1 MNFVPIIAILV
12 LQFGLFFSESSR
24 AATIGHIKIEGQK
37 KLEVDAILA
46 RIKSKEGGTYSTEQ
60 VRDDVVNLFA
70 LGYFNNIEVH
80 KEVVGQNIDLVF
92 RVIEKPSISEIVYEG
107 NSEIK
112 DEDLSEATGLKAFQI
127 ISMSKVREAQE
138 KIQKQYEDKG
148 YFLAKIEPRLEDVS
162 KDETQRLIFDI
173 KENDKIKVKKIRF
186 IGNKKLKDDT
196 LKDRMATKEGG
207 FFSFMS
213 GSGSYKQDA
222 FERDV
227 QMLRFTYFNEGY
239 VQVKIDRPQVYV
251 TPDKKGIYITI
262 RVEEGEQYNVG
273 DIDFA
278 GDLLFSNDELRE
290 TIQIDENKIFAYSVL
305 QKDLSDLTAKYGDL
319 GYAFANVIP
328 RTKVNETE
336 RKVDVTFEFD
346 KGNKVYFGRISVV
359 GNSKTR
365 DKVVRRELK
374 ILEGEL
380 YNETRK
386 RESLENV
393 QRLGFF
399 DDVSFKTS
407 TPTENPDLLN
417 LDVVVKERNTGQIQL
432 GAGYSS
438 SQGFTFYGQVNQ
450 ANFLGKGQKLGAS
463 LNINDRGSYYNLN
476 FTEPN
481 YNDTDWSLGYDIYQ
495 SISDRY
501 DYSQKVTGGALRVG
515 HPLSENVSG
524 FLRYRYDNTL
534 FTPETNLNQEVLTDY
549 TLFPLDSAKGV
560 TSSVTATVEYD
571 KRNDR
576 FSPSKGLY
584 LSGSIEYAGLGG
596 DLKYFKGSS
605 SFRYF
610 QKLFWDV
617 VWRNNISYAA
627 LHGMDGKPLPFNELN
642 SLLLGGAYSLRGF
655 QMMSVGKRVFSQ
667 KRKDYLVGLG
677 VNSDDADKRAWR
689 PFGGAKQL
697 YYTAELEFPLIA
709 EVGMKGVTFYDI
721 GTSEDNITNE
731 NFYSDVGFGLRWFS
745 PIGPLRFE
753 WGFPLNRNPD
763 YHEPMNF
770 EFSIG
775 TPF

>member
-1 MNFVPIIAILV
+1 M
-12 LQFGLFFSESSR
+12 

-46 RIKSKEGGTYSTEQ
+46 RIKSKEGGTYSQEQ
-60 VRDDVVNLFA
+60 VRDDVMSLFG

-80 KEVVGQNIDLVF
+80 KETVGQQIDLIF
-92 RVIEKPSISEIVYEG
+92 KVIEKPAISEIIYEG
-107 NSEIK
+107 NTEIK
-112 DEDLSEATGLKAFQI
+112 NEDLVEATGLKPFQI
-127 ISMSKVREAQE
+127 ISMNKVREAQE

-148 YFLAKIEPRLEDVS
+148 YFLAKIEPRIEDVV
-162 KDETQRLIFDI
+162 KDETQKLIFNI

-186 IGNKKLKDDT
+186 IGNKKLKDDF

-213 GSGSYKQDA
+213 GSGAYKQDA
-222 FERDV
+222 FDRDT
-227 QMLRFTYFNEGY
+227 QMLRFLYFNEGY

-262 RVEEGEQYNVG
+262 RVDEGEQFNVG
-273 DIDFA
+273 EVDFV
-278 GDLLFSNDELRE
+278 GDLLFTTDELRE
-290 TIQIDENKIFAYSVL
+290 TIHITEKKIFAYEVL
-305 QKDLSDLTAKYGDL
+305 QKDLSELTAKYGDL

-328 RTKVNETE
+328 RTKIIEAE
-336 RKVDVTFEFD
+336 KKVDITFEFD
-346 KGNKVYFGRISVV
+346 KGNKVYFGKINVV

-399 DDVSFKTS
+399 EDVSFKTS
-407 TPTENPDLLN
+407 TPAENPDSLN
-417 LDVVVKERNTGQIQL
+417 LDVVVKERNTGSIQL

-450 ANFLGKGQKLGAS
+450 SNFLGKGQKLGAS
-463 LNINDRGSYYNLN
+463 LNVNKRGSYYNLN
-476 FTEPN
+476 FTEPY

-515 HPLSENVSG
+515 HPISENVSG
-524 FLRYRYDNTL
+524 FLRYRYDNTA
-534 FTPETNLNQEVLTDY
+534 FTPETDANGGVITDY
-549 TLFPLDSAKGV
+549 ALFPLDTAKGV
-560 TSSVTATVEYD
+560 TSSITATLEYD

-596 DLKYFKGSS
+596 DLKYLKGTS

-610 QKLFWDV
+610 QKVFWDV
-617 VWRNNISYAA
+617 VWRNNISYATLEA
-627 LHGMDGKPLPFNELN
+627 QGGKPLPFNELY
-642 SLLLGGAYSLRGF
+642 LLGGAYSLRGF
-655 QMMSVGKRVFSQ
+655 QMSSVGKRLFSQ
-667 KRKDYLVGLG
+667 KRKDLLTTAGL
-677 VNSDDADKRAWR
+677 NEAEAEKRAWR
-689 PFGGAKQL
+689 PYGGAKQL

-709 EVGMKGVTFYDI
+709 EAGIKGVTFYDI
-721 GTSEDNITNE
+721 GEAEDTITNKD
-731 NFYSDVGFGLRWFS
+731 FYSDVGFGLRWFS

-763 YHEPMNF
+763 YHDPMNF